1 MAIAAPFVRLNVHP
15 LAGRRHVRAKAKSR
29 SWRRERGASFSGK
42 AFLLCRPCR
51 CGMRGD
57 SHMDNSSEVVGEDDK
72 DEEQPDVTMGT
83 TNGSTAMIWLT

>member
-1 MAIAAPFVRLNVHP
+1 
-15 LAGRRHVRAKAKSR
+15 
-29 SWRRERGASFSGK
+29 
-42 AFLLCRPCR
+42 
-51 CGMRGD
+51 MRGD